1 MRYCIYY
8 LYDVGVFDRVCQYLP
23 YLRGMIF
30 YRPSECCMMIP
41 GTYAE
46 MHEDYD

>member
-1 MRYCIYY
+1 MWVWYCLQNLGWTCITQRKP
-8 LYDVGVFDRVCQYLP
+8 LAHFVFENE
-23 YLRGMIF
+23 
-30 YRPSECCMMIP
+30 SCMMIP